1 MAPSRAYRAG
11 DRGASRFQDL
21 QRGPAWRPAGRTGLA
36 RAGAKLVA

>member
-11 DRGASRFQDL
+11 DRGASRFQDA
-21 QRGPAWRPAGRTGLA
+21 QRGPTWRPAGRSLA